1 MKIKN
6 ESKIISTTTVSD
18 NIINAVNQY
27 ISDIL
32 SNEFTDASV
41 IEITSIK
48 TDLKNNSVYITY
60 NDYSELALKA
70 QELISK
76 ALTIQK
82 AINDEKASTSPD
94 ETKIAILQ
102 GELSNLDNEY
112 YEITSKMGTP
122 TRIFEVI

>member
-60 NDYSELALKA
+60 NDYSELAPKA

-82 AINDEKASTSPD
+82 AINDEKALTSPD
-94 ETKIAILQ
+94 ETKIAVLQ
-102 GELSNLDNEY
+102 GDLSNIDKEF
-112 YEITSKMGTP
+112 YEVTKKMGAP
-122 TRIFEVI
+122 KRIYEVI